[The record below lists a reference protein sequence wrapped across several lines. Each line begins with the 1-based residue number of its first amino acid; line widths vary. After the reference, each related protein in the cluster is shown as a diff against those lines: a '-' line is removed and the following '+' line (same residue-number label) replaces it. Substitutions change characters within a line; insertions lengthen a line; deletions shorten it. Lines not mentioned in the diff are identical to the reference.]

1 MVCSSPVT
9 WSATGSSS
17 PAASADLYKRLRK
30 TAAEETRLRKINFLK
45 KILCFPSYSVKYVLV
60 MVTEVHVKHGETF
73 KLTRSAY
80 EINADSVSGSFFLHL
95 ALLRHTSRPSRCFQ
109 GAANQE
115 LTFFTQEDK
124 LRALL

>member
-17 PAASADLYKRLRK
+17 PAAGADLYKRLRK
-30 TAAEETRLRKINFLK
+30 TAAEETRLRKMNFLK
-45 KILCFPSYSVKYVLV
+45 KILCLPSYSVKYVLV

-80 EINADSVSGSFFLHL
+80 EINADSVSGTQLDLPDVSKRQPIRS
-95 ALLRHTSRPSRCFQ
+95 LLVSHRRT
-109 GAANQE
+109 N
-115 LTFFTQEDK
+115 
-124 LRALL
+124 

>member
-17 PAASADLYKRLRK
+17 PAAGADLYKRLRK

-60 MVTEVHVKHGETF
+60 MVTEVHVKHFQINEVG
-73 KLTRSAY
+73 TR
-80 EINADSVSGSFFLHL
+80 
-95 ALLRHTSRPSRCFQ
+95 
-109 GAANQE
+109 
-115 LTFFTQEDK
+115 DK
-124 LRALL
+124 C

>member
-17 PAASADLYKRLRK
+17 PAAGADLYKRLRK

-80 EINADSVSGSFFLHL
+80 EINADSVSGSFFYTWLFSGIQL
-95 ALLRHTSRPSRCFQ
+95 DLPDVSKGQPIRSLLFSHRRT
-109 GAANQE
+109 N
-115 LTFFTQEDK
+115 
-124 LRALL
+124 